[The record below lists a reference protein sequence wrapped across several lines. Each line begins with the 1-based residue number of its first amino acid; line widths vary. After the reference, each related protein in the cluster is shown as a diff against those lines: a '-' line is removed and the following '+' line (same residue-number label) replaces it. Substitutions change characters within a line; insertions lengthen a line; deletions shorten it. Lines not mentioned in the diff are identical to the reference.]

1 MSSAKKRK
9 LMESMMAEVRRFIAG
24 AILFNLK
31 VAAEVGLNGT
41 DMQCLNLLEI
51 QGSAKPGEVARWASL
66 TTGGVTVVLD
76 RLEKAGYIRRE
87 PNPEDRRSTIIR
99 PVLAK
104 YQKFEPHYRAKGEA
118 LMKALSSYGEN
129 ELGVILDFFERVN
142 ASGADGEKSK

>member
-1 MSSAKKRK
+1 MSSPKKRK
-9 LMESMMAEVRRFIAG
+9 LMESMMAEVRRFIAE

-31 VAAEVGLNGT
+31 VADEVGLNGT
-41 DMQCLNLLEI
+41 DMQCLNLLQI

-104 YQKFEPHYRAKGEA
+104 YQKFE
-118 LMKALSSYGEN
+118 
-129 ELGVILDFFERVN
+129 
-142 ASGADGEKSK
+142 